1 MFKKPAIKF
10 KAKKRTRRKAGF
22 TLTEVVVASALL
34 ISAMVPILRGLTSV
48 HLTGAVVERRTQ
60 SLNFAQAKLDDIKA
74 RSIYN
79 YNTNYNETDTS
90 FAADYFYRVEAVAP
104 GTDLKKITVKAG
116 FDLNSNNNFDNDE
129 VLVEL
134 ETLIARRW

>member
-1 MFKKPAIKF
+1 MFKKPVTKT
-10 KAKKRTRRKAGF
+10 KAGKRTRRHAGF

-48 HLTGAVVERRTQ
+48 HLTGAVVERRTM

-79 YNTNYNETDTS
+79 FGTNYNESDTA
-90 FAADYFYRVEAVAP
+90 FDTDYFYKVEITSP
-104 GTDLKKITVKAG
+104 GANLKKITVKAG
-116 FDLNSNNNFDNDE
+116 FDLNSNNILNNDE
-129 VLVEL
+129 ILVKL